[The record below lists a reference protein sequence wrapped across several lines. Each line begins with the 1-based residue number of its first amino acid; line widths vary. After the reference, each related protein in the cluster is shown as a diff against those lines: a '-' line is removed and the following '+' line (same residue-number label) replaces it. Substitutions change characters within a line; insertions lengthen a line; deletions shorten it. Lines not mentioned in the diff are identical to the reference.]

1 VAPNSAS
8 NLTLNRQKRFWLT
21 IKGKHVMKSHD
32 ETVIEMLRT
41 DPGMTL
47 DYLRT
52 AFDELDEE
60 GGESAFLMA
69 LRHVVEAQ
77 GGMALVAERAKVS
90 RESLYRALSPKGNP
104 TLRTMAAVIKAAGVN
119 FHDLT
124 HQAPA
129 S

>member
-1 VAPNSAS
+1 
-8 NLTLNRQKRFWLT
+8 
-21 IKGKHVMKSHD
+21 MKNHD
-32 ETVIEMLRT
+32 TAVIEMLRD
-41 DPGMTL
+41 DPDMAL

-60 GGESAFLMA
+60 GGESAFLLA

-77 GGMALVAERAKVS
+77 GGMAAVAERAKVS

-104 TLRTMAAVIKAAGVN
+104 TLRTMTAVIKATGIH

-124 HQAPA
+124 APRQVG
-129 S
+129 

>member
-1 VAPNSAS
+1 
-8 NLTLNRQKRFWLT
+8 
-21 IKGKHVMKSHD
+21 MKSHD
-32 ETVIEMLRT
+32 DAVTQMLRD
-41 DPGMTL
+41 DPDMAL

-60 GGESAFLMA
+60 GGEPAFLMA
-69 LRHVVEAQ
+69 LRHVVEAR
-77 GGMALVAERAKVS
+77 GGMAVVAERAKVS

-104 TLRTMAAVIKAAGVN
+104 TLSTMTAVIKATGIH

-124 HQAPA
+124 HHA

>member
-1 VAPNSAS
+1 M
-8 NLTLNRQKRFWLT
+8 RC
-21 IKGKHVMKSHD
+21 HD
-32 ETVIEMLRT
+32 EAVIEMLRN
-41 DPGMTL
+41 DPSMAL
-47 DYLRT
+47 DYLRA

-60 GGESAFLMA
+60 EGESAFLMA

-104 TLRTMAAVIKAAGVN
+104 TLRTMTAVIKATGIN

-124 HQAPA
+124 HQA
-129 S
+129 STG

>member
-1 VAPNSAS
+1 
-8 NLTLNRQKRFWLT
+8 
-21 IKGKHVMKSHD
+21 MKSHD
-32 ETVIEMLRT
+32 TAVIEMLRD
-41 DPGMTL
+41 DPDMAL

-77 GGMALVAERAKVS
+77 GGMAAVAERAKVS

-104 TLRTMAAVIKAAGVN
+104 TLRTMTAVIKATGIH
-119 FHDLT
+119 FRDLT
-124 HQAPA
+124 HHA

>member
-1 VAPNSAS
+1 
-8 NLTLNRQKRFWLT
+8 
-21 IKGKHVMKSHD
+21 MKSHD
-32 ETVIEMLRT
+32 DAVIEMLRD
-41 DPGMTL
+41 DPAMAV
-47 DYLRT
+47 DYLRA

-77 GGMALVAERAKVS
+77 GGMAVVAERAKLS

-104 TLRTMAAVIKAAGVN
+104 TLRTMTAVIKATGIH

-124 HQAPA
+124 RQA

>member
-1 VAPNSAS
+1 
-8 NLTLNRQKRFWLT
+8 
-21 IKGKHVMKSHD
+21 MKSHD
-32 ETVIEMLRT
+32 DAVIEMLRD
-41 DPGMTL
+41 DPDMAL

-60 GGESAFLMA
+60 EGESAFLLA

-77 GGMALVAERAKVS
+77 GGMAAVAERAKLS

-104 TLRTMAAVIKAAGVN
+104 TLRTMTAVIKATGIH

-124 HQAPA
+124 HHA

>member
-1 VAPNSAS
+1 M
-8 NLTLNRQKRFWLT
+8 KR
-21 IKGKHVMKSHD
+21 HD
-32 ETVIEMLRT
+32 DAVIEMLRN
-41 DPGMTL
+41 DPDMAL

-60 GGESAFLMA
+60 GGESAFLLA

-77 GGMALVAERAKVS
+77 GGMAAVAERAKVS
-90 RESLYRALSPKGNP
+90 RESLYRALSPRGNP
-104 TLRTMAAVIKAAGVN
+104 TLRTMTAVIKATGIH

-124 HQAPA
+124 HHA

>member
-1 VAPNSAS
+1 
-8 NLTLNRQKRFWLT
+8 
-21 IKGKHVMKSHD
+21 MKSHD
-32 ETVIEMLRT
+32 TAVIEMLR
-41 DPGMTL
+41 DEPEMAL

-52 AFDELDEE
+52 AFDEE

-77 GGMALVAERAKVS
+77 DGMAVVAERAKVS

-104 TLRTMAAVIKAAGVN
+104 TLRTMTAVIKATGIH

-124 HQAPA
+124 HPA

>member
-1 VAPNSAS
+1 
-8 NLTLNRQKRFWLT
+8 
-21 IKGKHVMKSHD
+21 MKSHD
-32 ETVIEMLRT
+32 DAVIEMLRN
-41 DPGMTL
+41 DPEMAV

-77 GGMALVAERAKVS
+77 GGMAAVAERAKVS

-104 TLRTMAAVIKAAGVN
+104 TLRTMTAVIKAAGIH

-124 HQAPA
+124 HPA

>member
-1 VAPNSAS
+1 
-8 NLTLNRQKRFWLT
+8 
-21 IKGKHVMKSHD
+21 MKSHD
-32 ETVIEMLRT
+32 TAVIEMLRD
-41 DPGMTL
+41 DPGMAV

-60 GGESAFLMA
+60 GGESAFLLA

-77 GGMALVAERAKVS
+77 GGMAAVAERAKVS
-90 RESLYRALSPKGNP
+90 RESLYRALSPRGNP
-104 TLRTMAAVIKAAGVN
+104 TLRTMTAVIKATGIH

-124 HQAPA
+124 RAA

>member
-1 VAPNSAS
+1 M
-8 NLTLNRQKRFWLT
+8 KR
-21 IKGKHVMKSHD
+21 HD
-32 ETVIEMLRT
+32 DAVIEMLRD
-41 DPGMTL
+41 DPDMAL

-77 GGMALVAERAKVS
+77 GGMAAVAERAKVS

-104 TLRTMAAVIKAAGVN
+104 TLRTMTAVIKATGIH

-124 HQAPA
+124 HHA

>member
-1 VAPNSAS
+1 M
-8 NLTLNRQKRFWLT
+8 KR
-21 IKGKHVMKSHD
+21 HD
-32 ETVIEMLRT
+32 EAVIEMLRT
-41 DPGMTL
+41 DPGIVL

-60 GGESAFLMA
+60 GGESAFRMA

-104 TLRTMAAVIKAAGVN
+104 TLRTMTAVIKATGVH
-119 FHDLT
+119 FRDLT

-129 S
+129 N

>member
-1 VAPNSAS
+1 
-8 NLTLNRQKRFWLT
+8 
-21 IKGKHVMKSHD
+21 MKSHD
-32 ETVIEMLRT
+32 AAVVEMLRD
-41 DPGMTL
+41 DPDMAL

-77 GGMALVAERAKVS
+77 GGMAAVAERAKVS
-90 RESLYRALSPKGNP
+90 RESLYRALSPRGNP
-104 TLRTMAAVIKAAGVN
+104 TLRTMTAVIKATGIH

-124 HQAPA
+124 HHA

>member
-1 VAPNSAS
+1 
-8 NLTLNRQKRFWLT
+8 
-21 IKGKHVMKSHD
+21 MKSHD
-32 ETVIEMLRT
+32 DAVTQMLR
-41 DPGMTL
+41 DEPDMAL

-69 LRHVVEAQ
+69 LRHVVEAR
-77 GGMALVAERAKVS
+77 GGMAAVAERAQVS

-104 TLRTMAAVIKAAGVN
+104 TLSTMTAVIKATGIH

-124 HQAPA
+124 HHAP
-129 S
+129 

>member
-1 VAPNSAS
+1 M
-8 NLTLNRQKRFWLT
+8 R
-21 IKGKHVMKSHD
+21 SHD
-32 ETVIEMLRT
+32 DAVIKMLRE
-41 DPGMTL
+41 DPTMAV

-60 GGESAFLMA
+60 GGETAFLIA

-77 GGMALVAERAKVS
+77 GGMAAVAEKAKVS

-104 TLRTMAAVIKAAGVN
+104 TLRTMTAVIKATGVH

-124 HQAPA
+124 TPRQSA
-129 S
+129 